1 MIAVNSGGPVDV
13 HPALHHVTQ
22 LLGTWSGR
30 GHGEYPTIEPF
41 DYVETVTF
49 THVGKPFLAYSQ
61 RTRALLADGTLGPPL
76 HAESGY
82 WRFPAPGSVEVVL
95 SHPTGIN
102 EIEQG
107 DLETRDGLLTARLST
122 THIGLTS
129 TAKSVTEI
137 ERTVT
142 VHGDTLEYRISM
154 AAVGEPLQ
162 HHLAATLIR
171 DVAGDAAT

>member
-1 MIAVNSGGPVDV
+1 MSDDGQPDLHPGLADV
-13 HPALHHVTQ
+13 AR

-49 THVGKPFLAYSQ
+49 THVGKPFLVYTQ
-61 RTRALLADGTLGPPL
+61 RTRALLADGTEGPPL

-82 WRFPAPGSVEVVL
+82 WRFPTPGTVEVVL

-107 DLETRDGLLTARLST
+107 DIDVGEDALTARLAA

-129 TAKSVTEI
+129 TAKSVTAI
-137 ERTVT
+137 ERTIT
-142 VHGDTLEYRISM
+142 VHGDTLDYRVAM
-154 AAVGEPLQ
+154 AAVGRPLQ
-162 HHLAATLIR
+162 HHLAATL
-171 DVAGDAAT
+171 VHQSA